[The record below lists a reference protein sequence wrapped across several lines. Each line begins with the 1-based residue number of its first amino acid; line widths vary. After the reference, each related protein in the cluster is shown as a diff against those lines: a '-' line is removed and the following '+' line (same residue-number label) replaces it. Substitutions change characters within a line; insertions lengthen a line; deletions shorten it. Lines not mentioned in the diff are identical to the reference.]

1 MNYLEIK
8 EKLEASKF
16 ELLIK
21 MENKNLSK
29 EELEIL
35 KMSLDNIDYIIEL
48 TEMNHFERGSLVH

>member
-16 ELLIK
+16 ELLKK

-48 TEMNHFERGSLVH
+48 TEMNHFERGSLIQ